1 MIDTKLLRQKIV
13 DLAIRGKLVPQDPS
27 DEPASELLKKVK
39 AEKDALVKA
48 GKIKKGKHES
58 FIYQDDDN
66 RYYEQRD
73 GKTTDITDE
82 IPFDLPNGWTWC
94 RLGDIG
100 YVQNGYAFKSTEMKD
115 TGDVPIVR
123 ISNLQSQFVFIE
135 QCLFTKESPDYEE
148 YLIRDGDLLIA
159 MSGATTGKI
168 GIYKGSSK
176 AYLNQR
182 VGNIKLYHTDKSALL
197 YRNIFINSQQKKIL
211 EMAYGG
217 AQPNISGE
225 KICGLLFPLPP
236 LAEQQ
241 RIVEQIATL
250 LKYVDIIDRDTAS
263 LEKSI
268 SLAKQKMLDLA
279 IRGKLVPQ
287 DPSDEPASELLKK
300 VKAEKDALVKAG
312 KIKKGKHES
321 FIYQDDDNRYYEQRD
336 GKTTD
341 ITDEIPFDLPNGWTW
356 CRLGDIGYVQNGYAF
371 KSTEMKDTGDVPIV
385 RISNLQSQ
393 FVFIEQCLFTKES
406 PDYEEYLIRDG
417 DLLIAMSGA
426 TTGKIGIYKGSS
438 KAYLNQRVGNIKLYH
453 TDKSALL
460 YRNIFI
466 NSQQKKIL
474 EMAYGGAQPNISGE
488 KICGLL
494 FPLPPLAEQQRIVE
508 QIATLLK
515 YVDIIV

>member
-94 RLGDIG
+94 RLG
-100 YVQNGYAFKSTEMKD
+100 N
-115 TGDVPIVR
+115 
-123 ISNLQSQFVFIE
+123 
-135 QCLFTKESPDYEE
+135 
-148 YLIRDGDLLIA
+148 
-159 MSGATTGKI
+159 
-168 GIYKGSSK
+168 
-176 AYLNQR
+176 
-182 VGNIKLYHTDKSALL
+182 
-197 YRNIFINSQQKKIL
+197 
-211 EMAYGG
+211 
-217 AQPNISGE
+217 
-225 KICGLLFPLPP
+225 
-236 LAEQQ
+236 
-241 RIVEQIATL
+241 
-250 LKYVDIIDRDTAS
+250 
-263 LEKSI
+263 
-268 SLAKQKMLDLA
+268 
-279 IRGKLVPQ
+279 
-287 DPSDEPASELLKK
+287 
-300 VKAEKDALVKAG
+300 
-312 KIKKGKHES
+312 
-321 FIYQDDDNRYYEQRD
+321 
-336 GKTTD
+336 
-341 ITDEIPFDLPNGWTW
+341 
-356 CRLGDIGYVQNGYAF
+356 IGYVQNGYAF